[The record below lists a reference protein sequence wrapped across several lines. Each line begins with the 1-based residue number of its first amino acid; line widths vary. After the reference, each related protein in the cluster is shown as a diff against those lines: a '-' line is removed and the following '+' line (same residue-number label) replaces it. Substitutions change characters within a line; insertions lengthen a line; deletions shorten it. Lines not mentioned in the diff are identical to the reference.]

1 MTTPTK
7 TPAKKRTSRAKPK
20 RIVQTPPAKA
30 DSPKVQEYLQDTNQ
44 ESQNQQASDSS
55 QLDKDLGGAHPDG
68 EAELERLMADD
79 ASGQYDDL
87 ERPEYADEPEQVGW
101 SAIQSA
107 GLLHMAFAAVAA
119 GRGAHWALQ
128 DKEAEMLGESLDVV
142 LDKYFPEGP
151 GKYAPEIA
159 LFSSVVMICA
169 PRLALDVKKESEK
182 AEEQADLIQEAYIK
196 EGLHEVPS

>member
-1 MTTPTK
+1 L
-7 TPAKKRTSRAKPK
+7 
-20 RIVQTPPAKA
+20 
-30 DSPKVQEYLQDTNQ
+30 DNQ
-44 ESQNQQASDSS
+44 
-55 QLDKDLGGAHPDG
+55 DLGGAHPDG

-142 LDKYFPEGP
+142 LDKYFPDGP

-169 PRLALDVKKESEK
+169 PRLALDVKKEAEK
-182 AEEQADLIQEAYIK
+182 AEEQADLIQETYIK
-196 EGLHEVPS
+196 EGLHEVPI